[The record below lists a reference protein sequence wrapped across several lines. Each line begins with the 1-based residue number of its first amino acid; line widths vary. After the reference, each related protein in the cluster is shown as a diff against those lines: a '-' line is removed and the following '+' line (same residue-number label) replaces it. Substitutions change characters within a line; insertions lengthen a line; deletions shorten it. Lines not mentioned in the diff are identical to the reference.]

1 MFNLS
6 CMCMCVPIH
15 VCAYTCVCLYTCVPI
30 HVCADAGGEEGSK
43 SHGAEVPAVESSPK
57 RLLGMELQSSGR
69 TSALNH

>member
-1 MFNLS
+1 K
-6 CMCMCVPIH
+6 MCAANHRWREQEEMGPF
-15 VCAYTCVCLYTCVPI
+15 LKKL
-30 HVCADAGGEEGSK
+30 DAGGEEGSK